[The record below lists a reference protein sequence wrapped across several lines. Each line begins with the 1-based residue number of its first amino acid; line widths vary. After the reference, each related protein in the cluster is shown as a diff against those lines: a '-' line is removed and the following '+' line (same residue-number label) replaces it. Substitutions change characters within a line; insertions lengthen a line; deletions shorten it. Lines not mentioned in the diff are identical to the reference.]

1 MDKRQIFIFAA
12 IAVVLAI
19 RLYQKFKKKDIITPG
34 SDPKNS
40 SDSSFPSSSKQ
51 EEYEPYSKK

>member
-12 IAVVLAI
+12 VAIVLAI
-19 RLYQKFKKKDIITPG
+19 RLYQKFKKKDTSTSG

-40 SDSSFPSSSKQ
+40 SDSSFPSSSKY

>member
-12 IAVVLAI
+12 VAVVLAI
-19 RLYQKFKKKDIITPG
+19 RLYQKFKKKDNNKPG
-34 SDPKNS
+34 SDQKNP
-40 SDSSFPSSSKQ
+40 SDSSFPSTSKY